1 MSMRMFDD
9 RTYIIDR
16 DDPIGEELTLINAIG
31 TNKHKN
37 PMIAKIAEYVAPGLE
52 GLKVGLS
59 VWRAAFNLMT
69 WRDPFLTSL
78 FFFGILSVL
87 CVLLIF
93 PWRLFFF
100 AAGLGAV
107 GPQVRT
113 RFDASSVVSHLSL
126 SHRITPCDWREF
138 STRRRRRRR
147 K

>member
-9 RTYIIDR
+9 RTYVLHR
-16 DDPIGEELTLINAIG
+16 DDPIGEELALINAIG
-31 TNKHKN
+31 MNKHKN

-59 VWRAAFNLMT
+59 VWRAAFNLFT

-107 GPQVRT
+107 GPQVRM
-113 RFDASSVVSHLSL
+113 RFNSSLVVAHLLL
-126 SHRITPCDWREF
+126 SHRTTPCVWLE
-138 STRRRRRRR
+138 SLIRRR

>member
-1 MSMRMFDD
+1 MRMFDD
-9 RTYIIDR
+9 RTHIFDP
-16 DDPIGEELTLINAIG
+16 DDPAGEELALINAIG

-37 PMIAKIAEYVAPGLE
+37 PMITKIAEYVAPGLE

-59 VWRAAFNLMT
+59 VWRAGFNLFT

-78 FFFGILSVL
+78 FLFGVLSVL

-107 GPQVRT
+107 GPQVRMG
-113 RFDASSVVSHLSL
+113 FDSSSVIAHLLL
-126 SHRITPCDWREF
+126 SHRTTPCVWQEF
-138 STRRRRRRR
+138 LTKRR